1 MSAALTP
8 AEKKAAILAKQ
19 VEKEQAPV
27 GQSKEEGTPVRRKK
41 GSFGGL
47 NKKLDVDHHIEGYH
61 LHWLNDSPGR
71 IPGALESG
79 YEHVKEKEVYS
90 YSKSEEF
97 VKRHVGTSERGD
109 SMTAYL
115 MKIRQDW
122 YEEDQQRIEDQNMAF
137 DNTIRQGKLDSPS
150 NGYVPSTGIKMNTSN
165 NF

>member
-1 MSAALTP
+1 MAKAYTVEQKKEMALQ
-8 AEKKAAILAKQ
+8 K
-19 VEKEQAPV
+19 VENPV
-27 GQSKEEGTPVRRKK
+27 SESKTTRKRRGT
-41 GSFGGL
+41 FGGL

-71 IPGALESG
+71 IPGALEAG

-97 VKRHVGTSERGD
+97 VKRHVGTTEKGEG
-109 SMTAYL
+109 MVAYL

-122 YEEDQQRIEDQNMAF
+122 YEEDQRDIENQNMAF
-137 DNTIRQGKLDSPS
+137 DEAIRRGQLDAPK
-150 NGYVPSTGIKMNTSN
+150 NGYVPTSGIKMNQSN